1 MQRSFDDLGTPL
13 SEVTFCVLDLETTG
27 GSVGDDAI
35 TEIGAVKVRGGEC
48 LGTFHTLVHPGR
60 SIPPAITMLTGIT
73 DAMVGPAPRLGAV
86 LPALVEF
93 VQGTVIVGH
102 NVRFDLGFLRTA
114 LAANRWPP
122 FANRSVDTC
131 ALARR
136 LVRDEVP
143 NCRLHTLATRFRL
156 DHRPSHRA
164 LDDALAT
171 TDLLHLLLER
181 AASWGVFGLDD
192 LLALPGLGAHP
203 QSGKLR
209 LTLHLPRRPGVYQ
222 FVDSRGVTLY
232 VGKAT
237 NLRQR
242 VRSYFGGDERRKIGS
257 LLRETRSIRHQVCT
271 SAVHAAVVEAR
282 LIRDL
287 RPRYNRRGTRWE
299 SYPYVKLTLA
309 EAFPRLVL
317 ARSARADA
325 NLSLGPL
332 SSRTVAALVIEAI
345 QLVAPL
351 RRCAQPLS
359 RRAAGRQPTP
369 CAPSQLGVALCPCAA
384 QVAGYGAA
392 VELVVDGLT
401 RDPGLLLRPLHE
413 RMHRLAATG
422 RFEEAASVRDR
433 AAALAVA
440 IVRQRRL
447 DDLRRAGRVRVRLRD
462 GAGLEIA
469 AGVLSAA
476 WGPGDAPPPT
486 ALLYDGPPPHGPLP
500 RDWADEVALL
510 AAWLHDAG
518 TSGGLGLE
526 YCDGGL
532 TSALWRLPSFTP
544 VAAPAAVRAA

>member
-1 MQRSFDDLGTPL
+1 MQRSFDDLGSPL

-27 GSVGDDAI
+27 GSAADDAI

-73 DAMVGPAPRLGAV
+73 NAMVGPAPRLDAV

-93 VQGTVIVGH
+93 VHGAVIVGH
-102 NVRFDLGFLRTA
+102 NVRFDLGFLRAA
-114 LAANRWPP
+114 LTANRWPP
-122 FANRSVDTC
+122 FANRWVDTC

-143 NCRLHTLATRFRL
+143 NCRLHTLATRLRL

-181 AASWGVFGLDD
+181 AAAWGVLGLDD
-192 LLALPGLGAHP
+192 LLALPSLGAHP
-203 QSGKLR
+203 QAGKLR
-209 LTLHLPRRPGVYQ
+209 LTVHLPRRPGVYQ
-222 FVDSRGVTLY
+222 FVDGRGETLY

-242 VRSYFGGDERRKIGS
+242 VRSYFGGDERRKIGN
-257 LLRETRSIRHQVCT
+257 LLRETRVIRHQVCT
-271 SAVHAAVVEAR
+271 SSVHAAVMEAR
-282 LIRDL
+282 LIREL
-287 RPRYNRRGTRWE
+287 RPRYNRRGTGWAT
-299 SYPYVKLTLA
+299 YPYVKLTLA

-317 ARSARADA
+317 ARTARADT
-325 NLSLGPL
+325 NLYLGPL
-332 SSRTVAALVIEAI
+332 TSRTSAALIIEAI
-345 QLVAPL
+345 QSVAPL
-351 RRCAQPLS
+351 RRCAQPLGVRTIS
-359 RRAAGRQPTP
+359 RQETV
-369 CAPSQLGVALCPCAA
+369 CAPSQLGVALCPCAG
-384 QVAGYGAA
+384 QREGYATA
-392 VELVVDGLT
+392 VQLVVDGLT

-413 RMHRLAATG
+413 RMHRLAAAG

-447 DDLRRAGRVRVRLRD
+447 DDLRQAGRVRIRLRD
-462 GAGLEIA
+462 GAGIELTD
-469 AGVLSAA
+469 GVLSAA
-476 WGPGDAPPPT
+476 WGADELPPAP
-486 ALLYDGPPPHGPLP
+486 ALLHDGPPPVGPLP

-510 AAWLHDAG
+510 AAWVHDAAG
-518 TSGGLGLE
+518 AGRIVLE
-526 YCDGGL
+526 HCDGGL
-532 TSALWRLPSFTP
+532 ASALWRLPSFIP
-544 VAAPAAVRAA
+544 VAAPSAARAA